1 MKAVGFE
8 YIRQAYG
15 LSAFP
20 PERPAYVRPVPRL
33 AYRES
38 SLAVPANRAPE
49 HDSLLD
55 HLLFGLKHEG
65 VELAILAEALPQ
77 LEPDALIVA
86 LHGAPNG
93 VYLRKLGFLF
103 EAFTGREL
111 DYQPEVR
118 GRAVP
123 LFDPR
128 EYVTGLARRN
138 SRWRID
144 FNGLGTLSWCA
155 TVRRTPQ
162 IEKLLKENILAQAIE
177 FIESLPAEMLDRAVQ
192 WAYLSETQSSF
203 AIEQE
208 APSADKQQ
216 RFVQLLHQ
224 AHEARELSEAY
235 LVELQNATIDNPL
248 DKAFGFRDEQNYLHN
263 GLRGALGVSYLPPPP
278 ELCHELMQELLG
290 FANSVDDTVPPL
302 VAAAI
307 TSFGFVLLHPFMDG
321 NGRISRFLV
330 HQQLCQAGV
339 LRKGLLLPVS
349 VAMKRHEADYLA
361 ALEAFSRPARER
373 WRVEWIDADHHE
385 FSFTGS
391 DVIYRYW
398 NATPAV
404 EFLLRMAKAAL
415 DTDLREE
422 TRYLERFDEIYRATD
437 ARYDIRGSDLA
448 KLVMMCLSQQGQLS
462 QNRRKQYRY
471 RVPEEA
477 LDFIESEAQR
487 ILHADASPYVR
498 ERTE

>member
-1 MKAVGFE
+1 MTPVGYE
-8 YIRQAYG
+8 YVRQTFG

-20 PERPAYVRPVPRL
+20 SECPAYVKPVTRL
-33 AYRES
+33 TVMEG

-49 HDSLLD
+49 HNTLLE

-65 VELAILAEALPQ
+65 VELAILAEAVPM
-77 LEPDALIVA
+77 LEAQELIAALQT
-86 LHGAPNG
+86 APNG
-93 VYLRKLGFLF
+93 IYLRKLGFLY

-123 LFDPR
+123 LFDPQS
-128 EYVTGLARRN
+128 YVTGTSKRN

-144 FNGLGTLSWCA
+144 FNGLGSPGWCA

-162 IEKLLKENILAQAIE
+162 VEELLAENILEQAAE
-177 FIESLPAEMLDRAVQ
+177 FIDSLPAETLDRAVQ

-208 APSADKQQ
+208 VPTADKQQ
-216 RFVQLLHQ
+216 RFVQLLQQ
-224 AHEARELSEAY
+224 AHETRELSETY
-235 LVELQNATIDNPL
+235 LVELQNATIDNPF

-263 GLRGALGVSYLPPPP
+263 GMRGAPGVSYLPPPP
-278 ELCHELMQELLG
+278 ELCRELMHELLG
-290 FANSVDDTVPPL
+290 FANSTHEKTPSL
-302 VAAAI
+302 VTAAI
-307 TSFGFVLLHPFMDG
+307 ASFGFVLLHPFMDG

-330 HQQLCQAGV
+330 HQQLCQAKV

-349 VAMKRHEADYLA
+349 VAMKRHESDYLA
-361 ALEAFSRPARER
+361 ALEAFSRPARDR
-373 WRVEWIDADHHE
+373 WRVNWIDADQYE
-385 FSFTGS
+385 FSFTGNE
-391 DVIYRYW
+391 VIYRYW

-415 DTDLREE
+415 ETDLREE
-422 TRYLERFDEIYRATD
+422 TRYLERFDEIYQTTN
-437 ARYDIRGSDLA
+437 ARFDMRGSDLA
-448 KLVMMCLSQQGQLS
+448 KLVMMCLSQQGRLS

-487 ILHADASPYVR
+487 LLLEDSS
-498 ERTE
+498 

>member
-1 MKAVGFE
+1 MTLVGYE
-8 YIRQAYG
+8 YVRQTFG
-15 LSAFP
+15 LSAFAS
-20 PERPAYVRPVPRL
+20 ERPAYVKPVTRL
-33 AYRES
+33 AVMEA
-38 SLAVPANRAPE
+38 SLAVPASRAPE
-49 HDSLLD
+49 RDSLLE

-65 VELAILAEALPQ
+65 VELAILAEAVPM
-77 LEPDALIVA
+77 LEPEEFIAALRA
-86 LHGAPNG
+86 APNG
-93 VYLRKLGFLF
+93 IYLRKLGFLY
-103 EAFTGREL
+103 EAFTGRKL

-118 GRAVP
+118 GRAIP
-123 LFDPR
+123 LFDPQS
-128 EYVTGLARRN
+128 YVTGTSKRN

-144 FNGLGTLSWCA
+144 FNGLGSLKWWA

-162 IEKLLKENILAQAIE
+162 IEELLEEDILAQAAE
-177 FIESLPAEMLDRAVQ
+177 FIESLPTETLDRAVQ

-208 APSADKQQ
+208 VPTADKQQ
-216 RFVQLLHQ
+216 RFVQLLQQ
-224 AHEARELSEAY
+224 AHEPRKLSETY

-248 DKAFGFRDEQNYLHN
+248 DKAFGYRNEQNYLHN

-278 ELCHELMQELLG
+278 ELCHELMHELLS
-290 FANSVDDTVPPL
+290 FANTTHEAVPPL
-302 VAAAI
+302 ITAAI
-307 TSFGFVLLHPFMDG
+307 ASFGFVLLHPFMDG

-330 HQQLCQAGV
+330 HQQLCQAKM

-349 VAMKRHEADYLA
+349 VAMKRHEGDYLA
-361 ALEAFSRPARER
+361 ALEAFSRPARDR
-373 WRVEWIDADHHE
+373 WRVNWIDADQYE

-391 DVIYRYW
+391 DAIYRYW
-398 NATPAV
+398 NATPAA

-415 DTDLREE
+415 ETDLREE
-422 TRYLERFDEIYRATD
+422 TRYLERFDEIYQATD

-477 LDFIESEAQR
+477 LDFIERKAQR
-487 ILHADASPYVR
+487 ILLDDHA
-498 ERTE
+498 